1 MGSTTQRKAELVA
14 FLGNALHESDE
25 FRAGREY
32 LMCADPIEAGGEVYC
47 RPCDAASFDWTNMTC
62 PTHGS
67 LASQGRAFNGYC
79 QSNLLPPEGCECD
92 DVYERSPNGT
102 MAGYIRADS
111 IYMGRGSIQ
120 LSWNYNYIRAS
131 VALTGTSQTFCQRP
145 DLIATKEE
153 YAWGAGLF
161 YWMENTKNDR
171 TCHQSI
177 LLDDDFG
184 STLDNINGGLE
195 CPADDHGWHGTAVQ
209 LRLNRYCRAASAIG
223 VERLSSFDGCLGMD
237 RRMRQ
242 CLDEKTCNDCKVWE
256 ETLDLPEEVSN
267 DDETAMSMLLVG
279 GGKRAKAGKLSDNT
293 EEVVESENESIGRAK
308 SSKQPMDALLSM
320 SMRLDHPSESS
331 STPTSAVTSNEP
343 TLSSSSVASGSSS
356 TMYPTLSITTIAESP
371 GPTSLIAN
379 TSGGGSNRVIATCN
393 SDVECLATVRSRHPQ
408 ESNVGVELCQCY
420 AASIITPF
428 DECEDDA
435 TCVTAKCTNSCSGLE
450 VYCDIAIHTGDGVRD
465 CMLRPATSTVVSTM
479 SSATETT
486 PTKPNIDDALAV
498 MTTTATTMVT
508 TSIRVPK
515 TKPPTLSFDSSTT
528 PLWKVQ
534 ELLDNPLP
542 SAASQFA
549 GLKHVVASSS
559 DQQTAPSIVS
569 SHASQFAMMT
579 HPKQSGQDDPTST
592 TDCIVFG
599 RCDETDDLPTLTPQ
613 KESGQDDTTV
623 DCLVFGRCDKQ
634 GDDLIIPMP
643 ESLEGMTNWA
653 NTPLVHPTAMS
664 SAKELTD
671 TTNENDIPI
680 SRSNPTADSTM
691 STNVVEAAYFP
702 VWRKGGTVACV
713 DDISPPSWASGA
725 YLKESKADCC
735 KAYSIL
741 KIEECL
747 AA

>member
-1 MGSTTQRKAELVA
+1 
-14 FLGNALHESDE
+14 
-25 FRAGREY
+25 
-32 LMCADPIEAGGEVYC
+32 
-47 RPCDAASFDWTNMTC
+47 
-62 PTHGS
+62 
-67 LASQGRAFNGYC
+67 
-79 QSNLLPPEGCECD
+79 
-92 DVYERSPNGT
+92 
-102 MAGYIRADS
+102 
-111 IYMGRGSIQ
+111 
-120 LSWNYNYIRAS
+120 
-131 VALTGTSQTFCQRP
+131 
-145 DLIATKEE
+145 
-153 YAWGAGLF
+153 
-161 YWMENTKNDR
+161 MENTKNDR
-171 TCHQSI
+171 SCHQSI

-223 VERLSSFDGCLGMD
+223 VDRLSSFNGCLGMD

-242 CLDEKTCNDCKVWE
+242 CLDEKTCDDCKVWE
-256 ETLDLPEEVSN
+256 DTLDLPEEVS
-267 DDETAMSMLLVG
+267 DDDDATAMSMLLVG
-279 GGKRAKAGKLSDNT
+279 GGKRAKAGKRPDNN
-293 EEVVESENESIGRAK
+293 EVVESENESIGRAK
-308 SSKQPMDALLSM
+308 SSKQVMDTLLSM
-320 SMRLDHPSESS
+320 SMRSDHFSESS
-331 STPTSAVTSNEP
+331 PSPTSALTSDEP
-343 TLSSSSVASGSSS
+343 TLSSSSIVSGPSS
-356 TMYPTLSITTIAESP
+356 TMYPTLSITTIAESHS
-371 GPTSLIAN
+371 PTSLIAN

-393 SDVECLATVRSRHPQ
+393 SDVECFATVRSRRSQ
-408 ESNVGVELCQCY
+408 GSMGVELCQCY

-450 VYCDIAIHTGDGVRD
+450 AYCDIAIHTGDGVRD

-498 MTTTATTMVT
+498 MTTTATTIIT
-508 TSIRVPK
+508 TSIHGPK
-515 TKPPTLSFDSSTT
+515 AKPT

-549 GLKHVVASSS
+549 GTKHVVASSS
-559 DQQTAPSIVS
+559 DQPTAPPSVS

-579 HPKQSGQDDPTST
+579 HPKESGQDNPTLT
-592 TDCIVFG
+592 IDCIVFG
-599 RCDETDDLPTLTPQ
+599 RCDEKDDLPTLTPP

-623 DCLVFGRCDKQ
+623 DCLVFGRCDKH
-634 GDDLIIPMP
+634 GDDIIIPMA

-653 NTPLVHPTAMS
+653 NTPLDHATAMS
-664 SAKELTD
+664 SAKVLTD

-680 SRSNPTADSTM
+680 SRSNPTADTTT
-691 STNVVEAAYFP
+691 STNVVKATYFP

-713 DDISPPSWASGA
+713 DDLFPPSWASGA
-725 YLKESKADCC
+725 YLKGSKSDCC
-735 KAYSIL
+735 KSYSIL